1 MAFVNLLAAELL
13 SRVGSWPLDDLTDW
27 RYLSQKEHQYL
38 YVLMYINVQ
47 WKNIE
52 AVCKHWKQ
60 AVANCRL
67 GDAESPRRAFFRRC
81 YSGALQIVVVSD
93 NLWKLHLRTTTL
105 EESALKS
112 VGAKPG
118 KAVGHIG
125 KKTLMTCGNSLLK
138 REWHGLTSSVSKLD
152 EHLYF
157 DSQCLRTSEIVIE

>member
-52 AVCKHWKQ
+52 AACKHWKQ

-125 KKTLMTCGNSLLK
+125 KK
-138 REWHGLTSSVSKLD
+138 RWWHV
-152 EHLYF
+152 
-157 DSQCLRTSEIVIE
+157 EIVCWKGSDMDWRAACLSWTNTCILIPGVWEQVK

>member
-1 MAFVNLLAAELL
+1 MSQIVSVEYVEGVQTIHVTKFRWRAFSTNGGQMAFVSLLAAEAELL
-13 SRVGSWPLDDLTDW
+13 SRVGSLTFGWFD
-27 RYLSQKEHQYL
+27 RLKIFEPKRAS
-38 YVLMYINVQ
+38 VLICINVQ

-52 AVCKHWKQ
+52 AVCKHWKKQ
-60 AVANCRL
+60 AVANCHL

-125 KKTLMTCGNSLLK
+125 KK
-138 REWHGLTSSVSKLD
+138 RWWHV
-152 EHLYF
+152 
-157 DSQCLRTSEIVIE
+157 EI